1 MQVDIMCRAEAAIT
15 IKQNKKNWRR
25 GHLYNERVFVHCL
38 IMAQRQRLV
47 NIFSKA
53 AQGKEGKKKRNC
65 GHADG
70 ERRKN
75 MNI

>member
-1 MQVDIMCRAEAAIT
+1 MFSADAAIT
-15 IKQNKKNWRR
+15 NKQNKTERERSMQLKGDPVLSFNGAKTAARKHSFKNSTINGRAK
-25 GHLYNERVFVHCL
+25 GGN
-38 IMAQRQRLV
+38 
-47 NIFSKA
+47 
-53 AQGKEGKKKRNC
+53 KKRNC

>member
-1 MQVDIMCRAEAAIT
+1 
-15 IKQNKKNWRR
+15 
-25 GHLYNERVFVHCL
+25 
-38 IMAQRQRLV
+38 MAQRQRLV